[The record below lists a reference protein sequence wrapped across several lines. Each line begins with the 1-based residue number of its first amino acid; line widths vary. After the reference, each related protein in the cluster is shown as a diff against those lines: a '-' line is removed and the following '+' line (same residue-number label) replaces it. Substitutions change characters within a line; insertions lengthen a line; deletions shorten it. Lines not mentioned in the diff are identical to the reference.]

1 MTHKSFKT
9 CLKIACLTSIYLL
22 VVISSAF
29 LAFPGQSTISAK
41 SNGKKDISV
50 LIVPHHL
57 VAKDYIARAFKYVSK
72 NRQTVP
78 QRIILMGPNHFFR
91 GQGKIISTD
100 ISWQTSFG
108 EIKPD
113 TDFIKKLVL
122 FNFAS
127 EEKNIVEGDH
137 SITNLLPY
145 IKQFYSEA
153 KLVPL
158 LMREPLTSDRAT
170 AFGKALAEYLDEKTL
185 IIASIDFSHYL
196 PKAIADEHDEESIKA
211 LYNLDFEF
219 FRTKIDADSPQI
231 LMVLARY
238 LEKIGH
244 KKFNLLSHT
253 NSAILTN
260 NPDEESTTSHII
272 GFYEK

>member
-1 MTHKSFKT
+1 MIDKKAKI

-29 LAFPGQSTISAK
+29 FAFPSVEAQN
-41 SNGKKDISV
+41 NGKKDIAV

-57 VAKDYIARAFKYVSK
+57 VAKDYIARAFEYVSK
-72 NRQTVP
+72 NRETVP
-78 QRIILMGPNHFFR
+78 DRIILMGPNHFFR
-91 GQGKIISTD
+91 GEGKTISTTV
-100 ISWQTSFG
+100 SWQTPYG
-108 EIKPD
+108 EVKPD
-113 TDFIKKLVL
+113 KDFIKKLVL

-137 SITNLLPY
+137 SITNLLPF
-145 IKQFYSEA
+145 IKQFYPNA
-153 KLVPL
+153 LLVPL
-158 LMREPLTSDRAT
+158 LMREPFTAEHAT

-196 PKAIADEHDEESIKA
+196 PKKVADEHDEESIKA

-219 FRTKIDADSPQI
+219 FHKKIDADSPQI
-231 LMVLARY
+231 LMILARY
-238 LEKIGH
+238 LEKTGY

-253 NSAILTN
+253 NSAILTG
-260 NPDEESTTSHII
+260 NPDEQSTTSHII
-272 GFYEK
+272 GFFEK